1 MQRIVLCAS
10 YTHPSREQGRI
21 CASNRTIL
29 RMQVVLKPKPSAG
42 GIPIYMDEQ
51 PAEEKHTSAAFS
63 KSWLQSS
70 L

>member
-10 YTHPSREQGRI
+10 YTHPSREQDRI
-21 CASNRTIL
+21 CVPNRTIL

-51 PAEEKHTSAAFS
+51 PAEEKHTAAAFC
-63 KSWLQSS
+63 KS
-70 L
+70 